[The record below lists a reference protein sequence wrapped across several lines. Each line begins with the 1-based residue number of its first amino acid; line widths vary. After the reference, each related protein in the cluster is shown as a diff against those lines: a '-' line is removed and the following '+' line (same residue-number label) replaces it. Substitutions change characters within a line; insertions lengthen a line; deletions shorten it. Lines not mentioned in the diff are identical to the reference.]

1 MIEPLSVHTHG
12 KLLTTAHDLGLLPG
26 SSVKLDILKL
36 YGFLPFLSSF
46 LPFFFFFLCVYI
58 ILSFLSLSSFS
69 GARSLSKGQGS
80 NSSPSLT
87 GCVTFSSSH
96 LCGKEIKMPTSE
108 PCCPHVEALSLRS
121 ASR

>member
-46 LPFFFFFLCVYI
+46 LSFFLFFLCVYYI
-58 ILSFLSLSSFS
+58 IFSLPLLLFWSSV
-69 GARSLSKGQGS
+69 LVQGS
-80 NSSPSLT
+80 RFKFQPFT
-87 GCVTFSSSH
+87 DR
-96 LCGKEIKMPTSE
+96 LCDF
-108 PCCPHVEALSLRS
+108 
-121 ASR
+121 